1 MWQFGRKNIKQFKK
15 SEEAFGNPLM
25 GYAPGAWNLEISQDI
40 SLLYMDITWAKLE
53 PEGKPAGKMAKRG
66 QASGAALCL

>member
-40 SLLYMDITWAKLE
+40 SLLIQRKFCTRFQESACSADCI
-53 PEGKPAGKMAKRG
+53 KM
-66 QASGAALCL
+66 